1 LTVSLVRSRVT
12 LEKPLNQNIHAC
24 PECGGLTVRSGQQLG
39 QFIDDQI
46 SGTTGFS
53 LQTVL
58 DYLKTGQWNPGTPG
72 TPTPAPTGTTPTGNY
87 SNGSWLGPATAPG
100 SMLDNLAHTN
110 FSAIG
115 AVDWAAVARNYAA
128 THHDGG
134 TVGSSASS
142 RGNIPWGAPI
152 QPSET
157 FALLQ
162 KGEFVVNR
170 DASSAHRGLL
180 EAINSGQ
187 MPVRHGG
194 GMVNGMQD
202 AFAYAV
208 IAPEMVK
215 AALMQ
220 TAATQAIVSKAGGAP
235 NPGILTML
243 GRFFKGVALGGLG
256 ALGINVGGAPT
267 DVSGNKKIVMDLAA
281 SQYGWSGKEWDAL
294 YAVIMRESGFRN
306 TAQNPTSTAYGM
318 FQFLNGTWAGYGVPK
333 TSDPTQQ
340 AVAGLRYIKARYH
353 DPLGALAHEQQYG
366 WYDNGGY
373 LRPGMVGL
381 NGTGKPEPV
390 FTSEQWAIMSQLIAQ
405 SVNGRNV
412 GVCQLGCGS
421 Q

>member
-1 LTVSLVRSRVT
+1 M
-12 LEKPLNQNIHAC
+12 PLADSAKW
-24 PECGGLTVRSGQQLG
+24 TQLG

-46 SGTTGFS
+46 SGSTGFS

-58 DYLKTGQWNPGTPG
+58 DYLKTGQWNPGTPT

-318 FQFLNGTWAGYGVPK
+318 FQFLNGIAAKIASMFPMSTELIHNPNGSIKNGKPVPPSFCGASTWAEHANHVHWAMTP
-333 TSDPTQQ
+333 
-340 AVAGLRYIKARYH
+340 A
-353 DPLGALAHEQQYG
+353 ALAEAKKANLF
-366 WYDNGGY
+366 DNGGY
-373 LRPGMVGL
+373 LGDGMLGTNGL
-381 NGTGKPEPV
+381 ESQSRYSP
-390 FTSEQWAIMSQLIAQ
+390 TSSGQL
-405 SVNGRNV
+405 
-412 GVCQLGCGS
+412 
-421 Q
+421 